1 MMYLLFI
8 DADSDSIRKIAD
20 LVHSQLMRYSDME
33 WSGITDGNRTLM
45 VAHRRGENE
54 DKNPKTYI
62 FITYGINEYND
73 ENKSNYNQRGIM
85 SIETNDIEKYDD
97 IINAIDDI
105 IQPSKCEIEELHPMA
120 YMDID
125 YEPEE
130 LITEDTKSVYL
141 KFTCHREEGKPSE

>member
-1 MMYLLFI
+1 MIYMLFI

-73 ENKSNYNQRGIM
+73 ENRSNYNQRGVM
-85 SIETNDIEKYDD
+85 SIETNDIDKYSD
-97 IINAIDDI
+97 IIETVDSF
-105 IQPSKCEIEELHPMA
+105 IQQHKCEIEKLLPMT
-120 YMDID
+120 YMADG
-125 YEPEE
+125 YKPEK
-130 LITEDTKSVYL
+130 LITENINSVYL
-141 KFTCHREEGKPSE
+141 KFTCRRGKGTK